1 MFSQALAN
9 LNFKV
14 WVSRKN
20 KTGIWTQNFQTR
32 SNSNSI
38 EYELDPALLKIP
50 LDKKKLLRQW
60 PLFLFRLH
68 FLLGCMEKFITR
80 EHVFSKHR
88 DFQIWTLQLLD
99 LQLSVAKN
107 RLSSKSWI
115 GNLCCWS
122 LRKDEFLE
130 LDRRHNILSYK
141 RGSR

>member
-1 MFSQALAN
+1 M
-9 LNFKV
+9 
-14 WVSRKN
+14 
-20 KTGIWTQNFQTR
+20 
-32 SNSNSI
+32 
-38 EYELDPALLKIP
+38 
-50 LDKKKLLRQW
+50 LRQW

-88 DFQIWTLQLLD
+88 DFQIWTLQQLLD

-130 LDRRHNILSYK
+130 LDGTISYLTNAGHGK
-141 RGSR
+141 LGFTDLDRSDQNVNEIWSNCTYMVEKLGETSDMRLHFY